1 MRVDLSK
8 LTLGEKIPK
17 VSNSK
22 KDFQLFYGTGNTSSF

>member
-22 KDFQLFYGTGNTSSF
+22 KRFPVVLWHW